1 VVDKTEAFVDA
12 VIAIDDALLLQ
23 SLEGDIACMLK
34 DLGVSMTDENFAE
47 TPRRLASYL
56 REHFL
61 QDGEEEEQVQ
71 KFAAA
76 TFPSDY
82 KGMVIVDD
90 IEAHG
95 MCPHHLLPVR
105 YVISIA
111 YLPAERV
118 VGLSKLPRIAEVIA
132 RQPLLQETVTTKIAD
147 TIERLL
153 ATPHV
158 AVVVT
163 GIHSCMAVRGVRR
176 PTPVTTSAVRGD
188 FLHDPTTK
196 TEYLSLRDRP

>member
-1 VVDKTEAFVDA
+1 VVDDVEVA
-12 VIAIDDALLLQ
+12 IARLLI
-23 SLEGDIACMLK
+23 S
-34 DLGVSMTDENFAE
+34 LGVDMQDENFAE
-47 TPRRLASYL
+47 TPRRFASYL

-61 QDGEEEEQVQ
+61 DETEAEVS

-76 TFPSDY
+76 TFLSDY
-82 KGMVIVDD
+82 RGMVIVDD

-105 YVISIA
+105 YEISLA
-111 YLPAERV
+111 YLPSARV
-118 VGLSKLPRIAEVIA
+118 VGLSKLPRLAEVIA
-132 RQPLLQETVTTKIAD
+132 RQALLQETITVRIAD
-147 TIERLL
+147 TMSQLL
-153 ATPHV
+153 GTDHI

-196 TEYLSLRDRP
+196 SEYLSLRDR

>member
-1 VVDKTEAFVDA
+1 VADSVEAA
-12 VIAIDDALLLQ
+12 IAELL
-23 SLEGDIACMLK
+23 SA
-34 DLGVSMTDENFAE
+34 LGVDLNDENFSE

-61 QDGEEEEQVQ
+61 EDGEEEEQVS

-76 TFPSDY
+76 TFPSEY

-105 YVISIA
+105 YMISVA
-111 YLPAERV
+111 YLPTKRV

-132 RQPLLQETVTTKIAD
+132 RQALLQETITTRIAD
-147 TIERLL
+147 TISKLL
-153 ATPHV
+153 ATSHV

-188 FLHDPTTK
+188 FLHDSTTK
-196 TEYLSLRDRP
+196 AEYLSLRGRP